1 MKQILL
7 ISIMAFWAIAVKG
20 QFCPTPGSFS
30 VNQPSAG
37 NITSTS
43 VTLSWGSSTL
53 ATGYQVMYKLS
64 TASSYVNGCGHT
76 ALSCTTSGLIPGATY
91 NFKVQSTYLCDGT
104 IVKTR
109 DSGNI
114 VTVTMNGIGTPSG
127 LSNSSVDQTSF
138 TANWNSVAG
147 ATSYSVEVRTSV
159 GNNLVTTVT
168 STTNSKNITSLATG
182 TGYSWKVRAQ
192 SSASTSSY
200 SSPITVTTV
209 PDTPVAS
216 AASNIQ
222 QTGFTASWSSETGA
236 TGYKLDVSASGSFSS
251 FVSGYNNLTVST
263 TSRTV
268 TGLSAGTTYY
278 YRVRS
283 ANGGTSPNSNVVSVI
298 TIPPNPIIADATEI
312 TQISFLAH
320 WNAALGA
327 EDYRLDV
334 SNDNFNSFLPDF
346 ENVTVDALSLTVGG
360 LTFGETYQY
369 RVRAHNDSGT
379 SDNSGVMEVT
389 LTPGEPVTQA
399 PTSIQTSQFTAN
411 WTAVAGA
418 ISYRLDVST
427 SDSFNSF
434 LPGYNN
440 KTVTG
445 TSGIVYGLTSGSS
458 YYYRVR
464 SLNDGGMSG
473 NSNVTNA
480 VTLTSA
486 PVALPATSVAQT
498 SLTARWE
505 GVTGANDYR
514 LDVSA
519 DNFNS
524 FVTGFNNAVVTGTSV
539 VVNGLSPGNSY
550 QYRVRS
556 ANTSGS
562 SANSDV
568 IETLLK
574 PADPILND
582 ATAVGQN
589 SFEISWSP
597 VTGATSYQ
605 LDVATNASF
614 TNFILGYQNKTVT
627 IDHDEITGLSPGF
640 TYYVRLRAVNT
651 TGASANSVTHQQITV
666 PNPPATVQ
674 TKEAFANQF
683 VANWPEAIGATF
695 YEVEVSANDAFSEL
709 LPGFNPKRVE
719 GQAEVAVQ
727 SLAPST
733 IYFVRVR
740 AGNEEGVSG
749 FSIPKA
755 ISTLNGDG
763 SNNFEITIGTP
774 SFNGIF
780 QPEGSNITVTIT
792 GGLPDKSV
800 KFHHR
805 PVVEGEFEALDITST
820 SSPFSISV
828 DPTWL
833 DELGMEFFFSV
844 EDANQTK
851 TSSTR
856 IMKNIRTANAIS
868 TISFGGDLKNY
879 RIISIPYAIENNVV
893 DNVFE
898 PILGSYDKGKWR
910 LVRYQ
915 GGKNV
920 DYAQGLSKT
929 KFDRGKGFWF
939 NSLNEVTLTI
949 PSSAQIGDNTRD
961 DPFQIVLEAG
971 WNQIGNPYPFSVDWS
986 AVQQFNEDVNLGELL
1001 GYNPEKLSLEVIT
1014 QLKAFEGGFVFCDEP
1029 IAFKIPVTARVSSQG
1044 ARKSVKNGRSSN
1056 DGWMVPI
1063 TISQGEMTNN
1073 LSGFGMS
1080 SQASVGKDKLDMP
1093 VAPRFIRYLELESV
1107 SDMSSVPVAFDMV
1120 PLDSRGSW
1128 TFRFKQNGGGNVSLS
1143 WDASEALASL
1153 ILIDE
1158 KDNVVLD
1165 MHQASHYS
1173 FDGVERDF
1181 RILYGA
1187 PVSEIENGLK
1197 LGAPYPN
1204 PATDFVTIPWA
1215 FAGSTGSSA
1224 IIRVSTLTGVVVYQ
1238 ELLASGTEG
1247 LQEIKW
1253 NLQTQNG
1260 VRVQPGLYLYE
1271 LIGSQPAKVFKGRVI
1286 VK

>member
-1 MKQILL
+1 MKKILL
-7 ISIMAFWAIAVKG
+7 ISIMAFWAVAVRG

-30 VNQPSAG
+30 VNQPGAG
-37 NITSTS
+37 SITSTS
-43 VTLSWGSSTL
+43 VTLSWGASTL

-76 ALSCTTSGLIPGATY
+76 ALSCTTNGLIPGATY

-127 LSNSSVDQTSF
+127 LSNSSIDQTSF

-147 ATSYSVEVRTSV
+147 ATSYTVEVRTSV
-159 GNNLVTTVT
+159 GNNLVATVT
-168 STTNSKNITSLATG
+168 STTNSKTITSLATG
-182 TGYSWKVRAQ
+182 TSYSWKVRAQ

-209 PDTPVAS
+209 PDTPIAS
-216 AASNIQ
+216 GPSNVQ
-222 QTGFTASWSSETGA
+222 QFGFTANWSSETGA
-236 TGYKLDVSASGSFSS
+236 TGYRLDVSTSGSFST
-251 FVSGYNNLTVST
+251 FVSGYNNLSVTT
-263 TSRTV
+263 TSRV
-268 TGLSAGTTYY
+268 VSGLTAGTTYY

-283 ANGGTSPNSNVVSVI
+283 TNGGTSPNSNVVSCI
-298 TIPPNPIIADATEI
+298 TIPPNPTVSAATEV

-320 WNAALGA
+320 WNSAIGA
-327 EDYRLDV
+327 NDYRLDV
-334 SNDNFNSFLPDF
+334 SNDNFNSFLSGFQD
-346 ENVTVDALSLTVGG
+346 VTVDALSLTVGG
-360 LTFGETYQY
+360 LAFGETYQY

-379 SDNSGVMEVT
+379 SGNSDVMEVT

-399 PTSIQTSQFTAN
+399 PTSIETNQFIAN
-411 WTAVAGA
+411 WTSVAGA
-418 ISYRLDVST
+418 TGYRLDVSM
-427 SDSFNSF
+427 SDNFNSF
-434 LPGYNN
+434 LAGYDN
-440 KTVTG
+440 KSVAGTSVAVTG
-445 TSGIVYGLTSGSS
+445 LSSGSS
-458 YYYRVR
+458 YFYRVR
-464 SLNDGGMSG
+464 ALNNGGTSG

-480 VTLTSA
+480 VTLTAA
-486 PVALPATSVAQT
+486 PVALAATSVTQT
-498 SLTARWE
+498 SLTAQWE
-505 GVTGANDYR
+505 EVTGANDYR
-514 LDVSA
+514 LDVSI

-539 VVNGLSPGNSY
+539 VVNDLTPGNTY

-556 ANTSGS
+556 ANGSGS
-562 SANSDV
+562 SANSNV
-568 IETLLK
+568 VATLLK
-574 PADPILND
+574 PADPVLND

-589 SFEISWSP
+589 SFEVSWDP
-597 VTGATSYQ
+597 VVGASSYQ

-614 TNFILGYQNKTVT
+614 TNFVLGYQNKTVT
-627 IDHDEITGLSPGF
+627 VEHDAITGLSPGF
-640 TYYVRLRAVNT
+640 TYYVRLRAVNN
-651 TGASANSVTHQQITV
+651 TGTSSNSVTHQQITV

-695 YEVEVSANDAFSEL
+695 YEVEVSADDAFSEL
-709 LPGFNPKRVE
+709 LPGFNPKKVE

-727 SLAPST
+727 GLVPST

-774 SFNGIF
+774 TFNTVF
-780 QPEGSNITVTIT
+780 EAAGSNITVSVS
-792 GGLPDKSV
+792 GGLPDKVV

-805 PVVEGEFEALDITST
+805 PVVEGDFETVDITAT
-820 SSPFSISV
+820 GSPFSIAV
-828 DPTWL
+828 DPAWL

-856 IMKNIRTANAIS
+856 IMKNVKATNTIPA
-868 TISFGGDLKNY
+868 ISFGGDLKNY
-879 RIISIPYAIENNVV
+879 RIISMPYVIENNVV

-898 PILGSYDKGKWR
+898 PVLGSYDKGKWR
-910 LVRYQ
+910 LVRHQ

-949 PSSAQIGDNTRD
+949 FSSAQNGDNTRT

-986 AVQQFNEDVNLGELL
+986 TVQQFNEDVDLGELL

-1014 QLKAFEGGFVFCDEP
+1014 QLNAFEGGFVFCDEP
-1029 IAFKIPVTARVSSQG
+1029 IAFKIPVTARASSQG
-1044 ARKSVKNGRSSN
+1044 GRKGKKNGRSASE
-1056 DGWMVPI
+1056 GWSVPMI
-1063 TISQGEMTNN
+1063 IRQGEMVNA

-1080 SQASVGKDKLDMP
+1080 VLASPGKDGLDMP
-1093 VAPRFIRYLELESV
+1093 VAPRFIRYLEMQSA
-1107 SDMSSVPVAFDMV
+1107 SASSSVPLSFDMI
-1120 PLDSRGSW
+1120 PFDHQGSW
-1128 TFRFKQNGGGNVSLS
+1128 LFRFRQNGEGDVTLS
-1143 WDASEALASL
+1143 WDANEALESL

-1158 KDNVVLD
+1158 RDNVVLD
-1165 MHQASHYS
+1165 MHQVSQYS
-1173 FDGVERDF
+1173 FDGAERDF
-1181 RILYGA
+1181 RILYG
-1187 PVSEIENGLK
+1187 SSFDIEGGIT
-1197 LGAPYPN
+1197 LGVPYPN
-1204 PATDFVTIPWA
+1204 PAINQVTIPWA
-1215 FAGSTGSSA
+1215 FTDGNGSSSMVR
-1224 IIRVSTLTGVVVYQ
+1224 ISTLTGVVVY
-1238 ELLASGTEG
+1238 ESLVSAYADG
-1247 LQEIKW
+1247 LQEFTW
-1253 NLQTQNG
+1253 DLQTQSG
-1260 VRVQPGLYLYE
+1260 TRVQPGVYLYE
-1271 LIGSQPAKVFKGRVI
+1271 MVGLQSAKTFKGRLI